1 MLDYSKFKEV
11 SELYLKGKNRE
22 AKHLLKELQ
31 TKYISLCDQ
40 ISTLKIQV
48 KEYDDILH
56 FSKNLIFDGN
66 YYWLKTG
73 SVRHGPFCAECCKE
87 EGMLVRLPHGS
98 TKKICWRCGKQYNVH
113 AVQQAQP
120 IERKMGKVIPLH
132 AYAASSEKLDDS
144 ITEQQAIHD

>member
-31 TKYISLCDQ
+31 SKYISLCDQ

-56 FSKNLIFDGN
+56 FSKNLIFPI
-66 YYWLKTG
+66 YLIQ
-73 SVRHGPFCAECCKE
+73 S
-87 EGMLVRLPHGS
+87 ML
-98 TKKICWRCGKQYNVH
+98 
-113 AVQQAQP
+113 P
-120 IERKMGKVIPLH
+120 IHL
-132 AYAASSEKLDDS
+132 
-144 ITEQQAIHD
+144 